1 MQHII
6 RVGTS
11 AGGARAK
18 VVIAWNE
25 ETGEIRSGQVSLH
38 EGFGHWLIKF
48 DDVSNNGDKEGPDRP
63 SYTLVEYAYHLMA
76 VSCGVAMSE
85 CRLFDEHGRH
95 HFMTKRFDRIPNSGG
110 KLHMQTLAG
119 LAHFD
124 FMDPAAYSY
133 EQAVSVMRQLGLGQ
147 DEIEQLFTRMVFNV
161 MARNHD
167 DHVKN
172 ISFLMDRSGMWS
184 LSPAYDVTYA
194 YNPLGAWTSAHQ
206 MSLNGKRD
214 GFERSDLLVAADH
227 MSIPGRK
234 AKPIIDRVGEAVRNW
249 KAFAEEAHV
258 PERVAEAIGKTHLV
272 L

>member
-1 MQHII
+1 
-6 RVGTS
+6 
-11 AGGARAK
+11 
-18 VVIAWNE
+18 
-25 ETGEIRSGQVSLH
+25 
-38 EGFGHWLIKF
+38 
-48 DDVSNNGDKEGPDRP
+48 
-63 SYTLVEYAYHLMA
+63 
-76 VSCGVAMSE
+76 
-85 CRLFDEHGRH
+85 
-95 HFMTKRFDRIPNSGG
+95 MTKRFDRIPKSGG
-110 KLHMQTLAG
+110 KIHMQTLAG

-147 DEIEQLFTRMVFNV
+147 DEIEQLYTRMVFNV

-172 ISFLMDRSGMWS
+172 ISFLMDRSGLWS

-214 GFERSDLLVAADH
+214 GFERADLLAAANH

-234 AKPIIDRVGEAVRNW
+234 ARPIINRVGEAVRNW
-249 KAFAEEAHV
+249 KTFAEEAHV
-258 PERVAEAIGKTHLV
+258 PERVADAIGKTHLV